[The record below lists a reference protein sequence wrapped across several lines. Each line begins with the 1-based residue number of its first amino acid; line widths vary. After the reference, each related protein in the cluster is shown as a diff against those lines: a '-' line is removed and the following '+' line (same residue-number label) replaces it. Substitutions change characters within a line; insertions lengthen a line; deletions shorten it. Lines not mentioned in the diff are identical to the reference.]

1 MTETNLVNDIM
12 AALQR
17 TSPSLSPQSGS
28 SNGGRKLPTP
38 RGSRLSVR
46 DNRKEAIAASLTLD
60 FVSLS
65 ACDREMVQECED
77 CHAQT
82 EARKRSFCTAK
93 EPSGSAASTK
103 PKRHRRSLV
112 LAPPKS
118 PALSS
123 EGGPSSELGDFD
135 LRLNM
140 TKPPKQREPI
150 RPQSS
155 RGGDSRCGD
164 SMFDDTSLQP
174 TGIQS
179 TTPGGVPPLLRSLRM
194 FADVHLRPPSS
205 LLGYCPASRAGFSS
219 THNSVPTSSPRDL
232 TNFSPRPPYTG
243 GEETPPGVSN
253 AFEAHAK
260 LVRCPAPRRPATF
273 RRPVQNQ
280 RRPRSA
286 LLLVEQRAATRGT
299 PSSGAPLQEREAP
312 TQSPWPWES

>member
-1 MTETNLVNDIM
+1 M

-38 RGSRLSVR
+38 RGARLSVR
-46 DNRKEAIAASLTLD
+46 DNRKEAIAMSLTLD

-65 ACDREMVQECED
+65 ACDREMVQECD
-77 CHAQT
+77 DSHAT
-82 EARKRSFCTAK
+82 EARKRNFCTAK
-93 EPSGSAASTK
+93 EPSAASTE
-103 PKRHRRSLV
+103 PKRHRRNLV
-112 LAPPKS
+112 SAPPKS
-118 PALSS
+118 PAHSS
-123 EGGPSSELGDFD
+123 EGPSSELGDFD
-135 LRLNM
+135 LRLHM

-164 SMFDDTSLQP
+164 SMFDETSPRPRL
-174 TGIQS
+174 GM
-179 TTPGGVPPLLRSLRM
+179 VPPLLRSLRM
-194 FADVHLRPPSS
+194 CADVHLRPPSS
-205 LLGYCPASRAGFSS
+205 LLGHCPASRAGCSS
-219 THNSVPTSSPRDL
+219 SLHSVPSSSPRDL
-232 TNFSPRPPYTG
+232 TNASSRPPYTG

-286 LLLVEQRAATRGT
+286 LALA
-299 PSSGAPLQEREAP
+299 EADL
-312 TQSPWPWES
+312 